1 MKAQILKIAGVKT
14 EAEFYKKYPTE
25 EAFMKKHGKEF
36 KKAQT
41 GTAMRTV
48 NKYLPEDTPE
58 KYNQDIA
65 EYEAPPL
72 DDFQKLQE
80 KVYANKAEQNNTAA
94 LANMLG
100 VGQETQTNL
109 SLDGADNSKKFK
121 LKPDLSGALE
131 SALPQVGDIMGLVK
145 QIDQKKKDI
154 TRAKVYK
161 GISDV
166 QAQADTLNK
175 LNKPKPK
182 FLRPE
187 FQPLQP
193 NQLTNPYGSGT
204 NYLAKNGAQIQNTYA
219 STGDLY
225 SDLGYVP
232 QRAQLGSLLKGSGG
246 MSGGLSSLTGG
257 LGSVFGGGKFQ
268 TSPESQLGGAVG
280 NIVGL
285 ATGLPPELVG
295 AVGAGI
301 GGYFGGESAKELE
314 KLQVGREAN
323 AQAMAFTNNF
333 VANNPHMER
342 GGYISNNW
350 QPQVITKFGDLDVS
364 QVHSFAHDSMPQ
376 YRAGGHMS
384 QYTPPSAEALF
395 TGRTM
400 EDGGEI
406 QTLWGGGLK
415 TMAHNSKL
423 GPLHI
428 IKGNKHKESDGKGN
442 YGVGIKYGKGVGPGS
457 IVEAQDDEPIVELA
471 DGGSIDPMT
480 GGPSKSAV
488 VFGKEKILGWGKKA
502 IGDKDIKPGM
512 TFERYV
518 AEKGKQQQKAN
529 KMIDKG
535 SQLINMSDPDDRFE
549 ALAANSGD
557 LLQRGGKMLDSQI
570 ADYISNA
577 GIVQT
582 AINETDEEFG
592 TTAKYGKKL
601 KKAEFGTRIQTADGG
616 KNLSSL
622 NVQPIMM
629 GLLNLLYSKGYDM
642 GNMSGLRKGAKT
654 KQGRDSRHGKGQAV
668 DITFPAL
675 GKKAYEAIANDPE
688 IVDYMRKNNLTVINE
703 YDPKIMKKTGA
714 TGPHLHFGLDQG
726 TALSNAFRKKVGGYN
741 KIPGMN
747 FGDNWDT
754 ERQVWQPSNIFP
766 LTPKYNFNPNTVQD
780 SWADD
785 GSAYWK
791 PKLGVPQDFGNVRGA
806 TTLLGKDYD
815 PGYNPRMPWELP
827 TFDWKPSEDLV
838 EKRTVVDLSTKPK
851 NLGAVRANPAKQKN
865 NSNVVVQD
873 GNTPNKPNGKENQSV
888 TAPASSAATS
898 TGGPLQTPAATSSST
913 PYTNSSSITSHPD
926 FGGGSIVPVGG
937 TTGGTSTSGGLQAV
951 TPADQPKWW
960 EKSLMSGIR
969 SALPYLRPS
978 NQRDID
984 PRQLAGEMYA
994 LSNNE
999 QEPVQAQLY
1008 NPYLTQPVSISLQDQ
1023 LNEITSQ
1030 SRAAERMAG
1039 YDPAAASQIAA
1050 GAYNAKNKVLG
1061 EQFRMNQAEQARAY
1075 EANRQALNEA
1085 QKVNLGI
1092 LDQQY
1097 VRQQQAKSKT
1107 KEQAIAAL
1115 NSINDKIVQSK
1126 LANQTL
1132 GIMENMYNFRFAPGG
1147 QAINTNI
1154 AGFNTP
1160 TVGTGISDVND
1171 LGLTKLE
1178 IQEAQIKAAKEKL
1191 AAQQPTKTVA
1201 QGGIVKAFK
1210 DL

>member
-14 EAEFYKKYPTE
+14 EAEFYKKFPTE
-25 EAFMKKHGKEF
+25 EAFMKKHGKEL

-41 GTAMRTV
+41 GTAMGIV
-48 NKYLPEDTPE
+48 NKYLPEDTKE
-58 KYNQDIA
+58 RYEQEIA
-65 EYEAPPL
+65 QYEAPPL

-80 KVYANKAEQNNTAA
+80 KIYANKAEQNNTAV
-94 LANMLG
+94 LANILG
-100 VGQETQTNL
+100 VAQEDQTN
-109 SLDGADNSKKFK
+109 SLDLEKKSNTSSFK
-121 LKPDLSGALE
+121 TNLKNAGEGLA
-131 SALPQVGDIMGLVK
+131 PQIGDIVGLI
-145 QIDQKKKDI
+145 QSIDQKQKDL
-154 TRAKVYK
+154 TRNKVYND
-161 GISDV
+161 ISGV
-166 QAQADTLNK
+166 QAKAAGLARMNRPR
-175 LNKPKPK
+175 NRYV
-182 FLRPE
+182 RPE
-187 FQPLQP
+187 DQIVQPGQMG
-193 NQLTNPYGSGT
+193 NPLGTGT

-219 STGDLY
+219 TTGDLY

-232 QRAQLGSLLKGSGG
+232 QRADFGSFMQNAKG
-246 MSGGLSSLTGG
+246 LDSLAGG
-257 LGSVFGGGKFQ
+257 LGSLFGGGKFQ

-280 NIVGL
+280 SVAGL
-285 ATGLPPELVG
+285 ALGLPPQLGG
-295 AVGAGI
+295 AIGAGI
-301 GGYFGGESAKELE
+301 GGYFGGESANEMQKA
-314 KLQVGREAN
+314 QVGRDAN
-323 AQAMAFTNNF
+323 AQQLLFQNNF
-333 VANNPHMER
+333 INKNNASLEK
-342 GGYISNNW
+342 GGYVSNNW
-350 QPQVITKFGDLDVS
+350 QPQVIAKFGDLDVS
-364 QVHSFAHDSMPQ
+364 QVHSFAHQGMPE

-384 QYTPPSAEALF
+384 EYTPPSAEALF

-400 EDGGEI
+400 EQGGDIE
-406 QTLWGGGLK
+406 TLWGGGLK

-423 GPLHI
+423 GPLHM
-428 IKGNKHKESDGKGN
+428 IKGNKHTESDGKGRK
-442 YGVGIKYGKGVGPGS
+442 GVGIKYGEGV
-457 IVEAQDDEPIVELA
+457 VEAQDNEPIVELA
-471 DGGSIDPMT
+471 DGGSIDPIT
-480 GGPSKSAV
+480 GGTSKSAV

-570 ADYISNA
+570 AEFISNA

-582 AINETDEEFG
+582 AINDTDEEFG
-592 TTAKYGKKL
+592 TKAKYGKKL
-601 KKAEFGTRIQTADGG
+601 KKAEFGTRIPTAKGG
-616 KNLSSL
+616 NNLANL
-622 NVQPIMM
+622 NVQPVMM

-654 KQGRDSRHGKGQAV
+654 KQGRDSRHGKGQAL

-703 YDPKIMKKTGA
+703 YDPKIMSKTGA
-714 TGPHLHFGLDQG
+714 SGPHLHFGLDKG
-726 TALSNAFRKKVGGYN
+726 TSLSDSFRKKVGGYN

-747 FGDNWDT
+747 FGDNWDN
-754 ERQVWQPSNIFP
+754 ERQVWQPSNLFP
-766 LTPKYNFNPNTVQD
+766 LNTTYNFNPNTVQD

-791 PKLGVPQDFGNVRGA
+791 PILGVPQDFGNPKGS
-806 TTLLGKDYD
+806 TSLIGKDYD
-815 PGYNPRMPWELP
+815 PGYNAQP
-827 TFDWKPSEDLV
+827 FWKPRGVQYTPSGILT
-838 EKRTVVDLSTKPK
+838 EKRTVTDLSTNPK
-851 NLGAVRANPAKQKN
+851 NIGAVRANPSKQKTMS
-865 NSNVVVQD
+865 SNAVVQD
-873 GNTPNKPNGKENQSV
+873 GKTPNKAAGKENQSV

-926 FGGGSIVPVGG
+926 FGGGSVVPVSG

-951 TPADQPKWW
+951 TPADQSKWW

-999 QEPVQAQLY
+999 LEPVQAQLY
-1008 NPYLTQPVSISLQDQ
+1008 TPYLTQPTSISLQDQ
-1023 LNEITSQ
+1023 INAITSQ
-1030 SRAAERMAG
+1030 SRSAERMAG
-1039 YDPAAASQIAA
+1039 YDPAAAAMIAA
-1050 GAYNAKNKVLG
+1050 SAANMKNKVLG
-1061 EQFRMNQAEQARAY
+1061 EQFRMNQAEQARAI

-1085 QKVNLGI
+1085 QKINLGI

-1115 NSINDKIVQSK
+1115 NSINEKIVQNK
-1126 LANQTL
+1126 VANQNL
-1132 GIMENMYNFRFAPGG
+1132 AIMENMYNFRFTPRG
-1147 QAINTNI
+1147 QAYNTNI
-1154 AGFNTP
+1154 TSFNTP

-1178 IQEAQIKAAKEKL
+1178 AQEAQIKAAKEKL
-1191 AAQQPTKTVA
+1191 AAQQTTKTAA